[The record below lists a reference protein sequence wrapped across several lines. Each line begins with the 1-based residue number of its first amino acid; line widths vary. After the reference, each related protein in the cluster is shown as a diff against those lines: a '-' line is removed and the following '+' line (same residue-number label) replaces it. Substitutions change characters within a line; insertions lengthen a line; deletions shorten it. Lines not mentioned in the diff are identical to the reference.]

1 VSPFL
6 PSITVDRVGVVRARR
21 PVLQEISLVAEA
33 GEVLAL
39 TGPSGSGKST
49 LLAVIA
55 GLEPVTTGAI
65 RWGDEVVSPQRR
77 DLRQRW
83 GLVLQGYGLVSLL
96 TAEENVELVLQ
107 AQGLPRDEVRERAAV
122 ALARVGL
129 EHVGDH
135 LVDQLSGGQQ
145 QRAAVARAIV
155 GRPEVLLA
163 DEPSAELDAS
173 TRDRVLHVLA
183 AEAARGAVVIL
194 ATHDRAVADTA
205 HLELTLH
212 DGRLQ
217 SPAG

>member
-1 VSPFL
+1 M
-6 PSITVDRVGVVRARR
+6 
-21 PVLQEISLVAEA
+21 
-33 GEVLAL
+33 LAL

-83 GLVLQGYGLVSLL
+83 GI
-96 TAEENVELVLQ
+96 VLQ
-107 AQGLPRDEVRERAAV
+107 AQGLPLDEVRERV
-122 ALARVGL
+122 
-129 EHVGDH
+129 
-135 LVDQLSGGQQ
+135 
-145 QRAAVARAIV
+145 AVARAIV